1 MAASLKKLLIGT
13 SVAVGMSAVASLPAK
28 AASLDFNNSETNYAT
43 YTHNSNNLWIKGNE
57 AAAISALTDNNI
69 QTNVELNYTNETNSS
84 SVGFTAKAGKHTAK
98 VSSVTTEEFNAF
110 QGEWLSGLLN
120 AYQPLKNVL
129 SASSQAFQDAALVA
143 FKSSVGFGD
152 PNIAEFSLDK
162 TGAMSMKTL
171 GFFDL
176 KPKVNTLIGTYSDTE
191 INTPLSL
198 ANAALDKING
208 KITTAQGQIKTLNDS
223 IITLNQNITDT
234 NNAINFLLPGQ
245 IRTAETNVNNWT
257 QQVTN
262 AANNPSYKSGMKKLP
277 AQRTTAENNAIT
289 AYNTL
294 NGQLL
299 TANNTLKK
307 LNGDLSTAKT
317 GLVTLNGNLSTA
329 NNTLPKA
336 QSGLSEL
343 EKSKVDVTD
352 GIAAL
357 TAAKQQVDSFTN
369 ALSQIQNL
377 QISEIAKVELD
388 GVSEYVYSFNAEKSG
403 FVAKDDGTSYSG
415 VYSWSKAG
423 TPAPVPE
430 PSTILGLIAVGG
442 LFGAAKRNANK
453 KA

>member
-98 VSSVTTEEFNAF
+98 VSSVTTKEFNAF
-110 QGEWLSGLLN
+110 QEEWLSGLLN
-120 AYQPLKNVL
+120 AYQPLKNVW
-129 SASSQAFQDAALVA
+129 SASSQAFRDVALGA

-176 KPKVNTLIGTYSDTE
+176 KPKVNTLISDYSTE
-191 INTPLSL
+191 INKPLDQAKVGLSNVNSL
-198 ANAALDKING
+198 ISAI
-208 KITTAQGQIKTLNDS
+208 QNDS
-223 IITLNQNITDT
+223 TYKLLSSKVYSTLTTSQK
-234 NNAINFLLPGQ
+234 NA
-245 IRTAETNVNNWT
+245 
-257 QQVTN
+257 
-262 AANNPSYKSGMKKLP
+262 
-277 AQRTTAENNAIT
+277 
-289 AYNTL
+289 L
-294 NGQLL
+294 NGLNSQLSGF
-299 TANNTLKK
+299 NTTKTDLNALIAK
-307 LNGDLSTAKT
+307 LN
-317 GLVTLNGNLSTA
+317 
-329 NNTLPKA
+329 
-336 QSGLSEL
+336 
-343 EKSKVDVTD
+343 
-352 GIAAL
+352 
-357 TAAKQQVDSFTN
+357 AAKQQVDSFNN

-388 GVSEYVYSFNAEKSG
+388 GVSEYVYSFNAENSG
-403 FVAKDDGTSYSG
+403 FVAKDDGKSYSG

-423 TPAPVPE
+423 TVAVPE